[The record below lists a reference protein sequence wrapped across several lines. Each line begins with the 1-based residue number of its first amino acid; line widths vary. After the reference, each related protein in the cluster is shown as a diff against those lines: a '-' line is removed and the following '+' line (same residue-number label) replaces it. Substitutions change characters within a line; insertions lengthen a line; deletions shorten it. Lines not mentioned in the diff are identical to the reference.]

1 MAVTSIWPIKGRV
14 DKVINY
20 ARNPEKT
27 HDKKSLLNLH
37 EIEGVIEYA
46 ADEMK
51 TETRAFVTCLNLSSE
66 ENAAKEFME
75 VKHRYL
81 KEDGRV
87 CYHGYQSFKADEV
100 DADTAHNIGVALARE
115 LWGDRFQVV
124 IATHCNTGHY
134 HNHFVINSVSDVDG
148 LKFYNSPQDYR
159 HMREVSDRLC
169 REARISVIE
178 NPDGKKKNY
187 GEWFAEKNG
196 KPTVRDTIRADIDR
210 AILASTTERDFISV
224 MEEMGYKIETKT
236 ETGAP
241 RQHPIVILHGKKHF
255 RLDKL
260 GEFYELE
267 SIKQRIQN
275 NIRKRVPFPEVKED
289 KKAPYYHYKE
299 KAQKATGLYALYL
312 YYCYNPFVYL
322 QSDDDIQRL
331 TTNLFKNTTPKG
343 SQTQDPFWDQTAA
356 MLLKALVCYLHY
368 EAPPD
373 EQNFPMVME
382 MIRAG
387 DVKENNEDYLS
398 VLDELFERLEA
409 KNPEHI
415 ALKYYRAY
423 HSGSAKTLKSIQIS
437 LVSRL
442 EKFNLDS
449 LAGITQTDEMDLGEI
464 GERKT
469 AVFAVIPDNDSSF
482 NFIVGMLYTQ
492 LFQQL
497 YYQAD
502 SVHGGRLPVHVHFVM
517 DEFANVALPDEFDKL
532 LSTMRSREISV
543 SIIIQN
549 LAQLKALF
557 EKQWESIV
565 GNCDEFLYLGGN
577 EQSTHEYVSKL
588 LGKETIDTN
597 TYGRSR
603 GRNGSYST
611 NYQLTGRELMTPDEV
626 RMLDNQYALL
636 FIRGERPVQDFKY
649 DILHH
654 PNVRETTDG
663 GAPAFTHG
671 EDTRSIAAM
680 SFVFDKNVVKQ
691 AQEIKPELHDFEL
704 LSEEE
709 LQEIFDKKEKEE
721 HEKHQS

>member
-27 HDKKSLLNLH
+27 HDKKSLLKLH

-51 TETRAFVTCLNLSSE
+51 TETRALVTCLNLSSE

-75 VKHRYL
+75 VKHRYG

-100 DADTAHNIGVALARE
+100 DANTAHNIGVALAKE

-148 LKFYNSPQDYR
+148 LKFYNSPEDYR

-187 GEWFAEKNG
+187 GEWVAEKNG

-299 KAQKATGLYALYL
+299 KAQKATGL
-312 YYCYNPFVYL
+312 
-322 QSDDDIQRL
+322 
-331 TTNLFKNTTPKG
+331 
-343 SQTQDPFWDQTAA
+343 SQ
-356 MLLKALVCYLHY
+356 
-368 EAPPD
+368 
-373 EQNFPMVME
+373 
-382 MIRAG
+382 
-387 DVKENNEDYLS
+387 
-398 VLDELFERLEA
+398 
-409 KNPEHI
+409 
-415 ALKYYRAY
+415 
-423 HSGSAKTLKSIQIS
+423 
-437 LVSRL
+437 
-442 EKFNLDS
+442 
-449 LAGITQTDEMDLGEI
+449 AGIYQKGV
-464 GERKT
+464 GF
-469 AVFAVIPDNDSSF
+469 FA
-482 NFIVGMLYTQ
+482 
-492 LFQQL
+492 
-497 YYQAD
+497 
-502 SVHGGRLPVHVHFVM
+502 R
-517 DEFANVALPDEFDKL
+517 
-532 LSTMRSREISV
+532 R
-543 SIIIQN
+543 
-549 LAQLKALF
+549 
-557 EKQWESIV
+557 
-565 GNCDEFLYLGGN
+565 CDEA
-577 EQSTHEYVSKL
+577 
-588 LGKETIDTN
+588 
-597 TYGRSR
+597 RSVYCS
-603 GRNGSYST
+603 G
-611 NYQLTGRELMTPDEV
+611 
-626 RMLDNQYALL
+626 
-636 FIRGERPVQDFKY
+636 
-649 DILHH
+649 
-654 PNVRETTDG
+654 
-663 GAPAFTHG
+663 
-671 EDTRSIAAM
+671 
-680 SFVFDKNVVKQ
+680 
-691 AQEIKPELHDFEL
+691 
-704 LSEEE
+704 
-709 LQEIFDKKEKEE
+709 
-721 HEKHQS
+721 

>member
-27 HDKKSLLNLH
+27 HDKKSLLKLH

-51 TETRAFVTCLNLSSE
+51 TETRALVTCLNLSSE

-75 VKHRYL
+75 VKHRYG

-148 LKFYNSPQDYR
+148 LKFYNSPEDYR

-178 NPDGKKKNY
+178 NPEGKKKNY
-187 GEWFAEKNG
+187 GEWIAEKNG

-241 RQHPIVILHGKKHF
+241 RQHPIVIPYGRKNHY

-275 NIRKRVPFPEVKED
+275 NIRKRVPFPEVVED

-312 YYCYNPFVYL
+312 YYCYELHIIVHKPASIKKVSIFFREDVTKLDQY
-322 QSDDDIQRL
+322 IA
-331 TTNLFKNTTPKG
+331 
-343 SQTQDPFWDQTAA
+343 QTDFLGRT
-356 MLLKALVCYLHY
+356 
-368 EAPPD
+368 
-373 EQNFPMVME
+373 
-382 MIRAG
+382 
-387 DVKENNEDYLS
+387 
-398 VLDELFERLEA
+398 
-409 KNPEHI
+409 
-415 ALKYYRAY
+415 
-423 HSGSAKTLKSIQIS
+423 
-437 LVSRL
+437 
-442 EKFNLDS
+442 
-449 LAGITQTDEMDLGEI
+449 GIT
-464 GERKT
+464 
-469 AVFAVIPDNDSSF
+469 
-482 NFIVGMLYTQ
+482 
-492 LFQQL
+492 
-497 YYQAD
+497 
-502 SVHGGRLPVHVHFVM
+502 
-517 DEFANVALPDEFDKL
+517 
-532 LSTMRSREISV
+532 
-543 SIIIQN
+543 
-549 LAQLKALF
+549 
-557 EKQWESIV
+557 
-565 GNCDEFLYLGGN
+565 
-577 EQSTHEYVSKL
+577 
-588 LGKETIDTN
+588 
-597 TYGRSR
+597 
-603 GRNGSYST
+603 
-611 NYQLTGRELMTPDEV
+611 
-626 RMLDNQYALL
+626 
-636 FIRGERPVQDFKY
+636 
-649 DILHH
+649 
-654 PNVRETTDG
+654 TT
-663 GAPAFTHG
+663 
-671 EDTRSIAAM
+671 E
-680 SFVFDKNVVKQ
+680 
-691 AQEIKPELHDFEL
+691 EL
-704 LSEEE
+704 LSYKADKEALIKTLDNERKGLKNKQRQCARRNDE
-709 LQEIFDKKEKEE
+709 KGAAEIKAQVDVITSEMSAIRKEIKLCTAIAERSGKGSRE
-721 HEKHQS
+721 P